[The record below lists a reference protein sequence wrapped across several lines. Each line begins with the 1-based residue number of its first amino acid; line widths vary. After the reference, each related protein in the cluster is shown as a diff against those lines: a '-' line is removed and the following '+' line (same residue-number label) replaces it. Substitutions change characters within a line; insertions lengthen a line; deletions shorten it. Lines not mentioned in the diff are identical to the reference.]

1 MASNAAAA
9 TTQAE
14 IAFALTFL
22 RAVGVTKAHTR
33 IYLILAVIAWRRDGL
48 RFNKE
53 LWKSPFSVL
62 KKLKATAGG
71 TQVLK
76 TLKQFVAASNFEQQQ
91 QAVRFMTVLGL
102 SAWDKNNF
110 GIFDKP
116 PAADGSID
124 TSGNRLFKL
133 WNQLLALKHNIPQ
146 PQPEQP
152 KTPPPPKAII
162 RKRQPDDKVYLT
174 PVPVYIQPYSAFDFY
189 EERKR
194 KPGAA
199 GELVG

>member
-1 MASNAAAA
+1 MATAA

-22 RAVGVTKAHTR
+22 KSAGVTKAHTR

-53 LWKSPFSVL
+53 LWKSPYNVL
-62 KKLKATAGG
+62 KRLKGTAGG
-71 TQVLK
+71 SSVLK
-76 TLKQFVAASNFEQQQ
+76 TLRQYVAASNYEQQQ

-102 SAWDKNNF
+102 SAWDKDHF

-116 PAADGSID
+116 PLPDGSID
-124 TSGNRLFKL
+124 TSGNRLFAI
-133 WNQLLALKHNIPQ
+133 WNKLLALKHNIPQ
-146 PQPEQP
+146 PQQP
-152 KTPPPPKAII
+152 GQEAAQPPKPKPTI
-162 RKRQPDDKVYLT
+162 RRRQADDKVYLT
-174 PVPVYIQPYSAFDFY
+174 PVPVYIQPYAAFDFY
-189 EERKR
+189 EDRRKT
-194 KPGAA
+194 PGQA